1 MSADFSRIRSNPLLD
16 FAGVE
21 LKQGAVLLDA
31 DFNEFV
37 AVVDRRLRAAAG
49 DVLGRSTVSSSTP
62 NAFKITA
69 VAGALS
75 IGKGRLYVDGH
86 LAENHGAEST
96 DAAKKLFD
104 PLMAEPTFAEPVG
117 YAAQPYLPDAPAL
130 PATGTHL
137 VYLDVW
143 QRELTH
149 LERPELVETAV
160 GVESSSRLQTV
171 WQVRVLGDDAGS
183 ATCASPDDDVAGWSG
198 LTAPSSGRL
207 TTGTF
212 DVPPLSGPCELPPT
226 GGYRGL
232 ENQTYRVEIHDPGL
246 PGGLA
251 TFKWSRDNA
260 SVGSRVASMV
270 SATEL
275 ELQTLGRDDVLRFN
289 AGDWVEIID
298 DAREFSQRCGEIR
311 NITVNEAAHRISF
324 SPALPAE
331 MLPATFPNPD
341 FPQTR
346 NLRVRRWDQKKK
358 VLRAGPGGATLPF
371 QDLDAVGSTGVINVP
386 AAGTTVLLENGVTV
400 SFSSTGDKGFKAGD
414 YWVFAARTADASVEV
429 LNNEP
434 PRGIH
439 HHYERLGIW
448 DVAAGAVT
456 DCRHPWPPR
465 GEGHDCS
472 CTECVT
478 PESHNSSELTIQDAI
493 DRLRDTGGTICLG
506 IGTYDIA
513 AALKLD
519 GARSLRIRGQGWG
532 TMLVG
537 SVPGGIIEITG
548 SNGVALENLT
558 AIGSTGSSGVTSIIS
573 AHNVVDLRAEHIN
586 VLGLAVGDTTSVGI
600 GLSGYVLGVGI
611 ADCAIIAERGIAA
624 VTSGDRNYLLTG
636 ELHASRNIFFCS
648 QRAISFDGT
657 SLHYGSTRIGH
668 NLMLT
673 GNQAAIVA
681 TGAVLP
687 GSSMGVADN
696 VIYSAGEGIRAGV
709 DGLAIERNEIAGF
722 GSGRGHGM
730 VLEEGL
736 DPVALDHAR
745 ITGNRLLN
753 LRGNGITINHRV
765 ETAIISEN
773 MIEGM
778 GEGALVMG
786 EGGAFGYLRF
796 AGNQCVNLGQA
807 VDNAK
812 TAFAAIQ
819 LIRVERGDVL
829 DNVIANVARQ
839 AISSPGIDALR
850 AAAIGQLRVAGNRFY
865 GIGPDRIS
873 APVAAAHLLP
883 PFDRVDFDDN
893 SVERIADAK
902 QKPNV
907 VEWRAI
913 NIAPEPLGVLIHFAA
928 ASYFSTLEAA
938 YLLTANRAI
947 SLPVLRSAVSI
958 RGNQL
963 RGHLTGVPLNQCASV
978 DSCLFADNH
987 CEVVAKGGNEPLLGL
1002 LAARTLNVSN
1012 NRLVGLGE
1020 LQTLHL
1026 HPQIKKAIVTGNTST
1041 GGILVQGGA
1050 PVPADMN
1057 LTNIFGP

>member
-1 MSADFSRIRSNPLLD
+1 
-16 FAGVE
+16 
-21 LKQGAVLLDA
+21 
-31 DFNEFV
+31 V
-37 AVVDRRLRAAAG
+37 AR
-49 DVLGRSTVSSSTP
+49 
-62 NAFKITA
+62 
-69 VAGALS
+69 ALS
-75 IGKGRLYVDGH
+75 IGKGRLYVDGL

-96 DAAKKLFD
+96 DTAKTLFD
-104 PLMAEPTFAEPVG
+104 PLMAEPTFADPVG
-117 YAAQPYLPDAPAL
+117 YAAQPYLPNAPAL
-130 PATGTHL
+130 PTTGTHL

-149 LERPELVETAV
+149 LERPELLEIAV
-160 GVESSSRLQTV
+160 GVETSSRLQTV
-171 WQVRVLGDDAGS
+171 WQVRVLGDDAGG
-183 ATCASPDDDVAGWSG
+183 ATCASRDEDVAGWSS

-212 DVPPLSGPCELPPT
+212 DVPPSSDPCELPPT

-232 ENQTYRVEIHDPGL
+232 ENQTYRVEIQDPGL
-246 PGGLA
+246 PGDTA

-289 AGDWVEIID
+289 TGDWVEIID
-298 DAREFSQRCGEIR
+298 DVREFSQRCGEIR
-311 NITVNEAAHRISF
+311 KITVNEAAHRITF
-324 SPALPAE
+324 SPEMPAE
-331 MLPATFPNPD
+331 MLPATFPNSD

-346 NLRVRRWDQKKK
+346 NLRVRRWDQKHQ
-358 VLRAGPGGATLPF
+358 VLRAGPGGTTVPF

-386 AAGTTVLLENGVTV
+386 VAGSSLLLENGVTV
-400 SFSSTGDKGFKAGD
+400 SFSSTGAKGFKAGD
-414 YWVFAARTADASVEV
+414 YWVFAARTADASVEA
-429 LNNEP
+429 LTNEP

-448 DVAAGAVT
+448 DVAASTVT

-465 GEGHDCS
+465 GEEGHDCS

-478 PESHNSSELTIQDAI
+478 PESHNSSELTIQDAV

-513 AALKLD
+513 ATLNVA

-532 TMLVG
+532 TLLVG
-537 SVPGGIIEITG
+537 SQPGGIIDIVN

-558 AIGSTGSSGVTSIIS
+558 VIGSTSKSGVTSIIS
-573 AHNVVDLRAEHIN
+573 ARNVVDLRTGHIN
-586 VLGLAVGDTTSVGI
+586 VLGLAMGDATSVGI
-600 GLSGYVLGVGI
+600 SLSGYILGASVT
-611 ADCAIIAERGIAA
+611 DCAIVAERGIST
-624 VTSGDRNYLLTG
+624 VTKGDRNYVLTG
-636 ELHASRNIFFCS
+636 ELHAARNIFYCS
-648 QRAISFDGT
+648 QRAMSFDGT
-657 SLHYGSTRIGH
+657 SLHYGNTRIDH
-668 NLMLT
+668 NLML
-673 GNQAAIVA
+673 GGSQAAIVA

-687 GSSMGVADN
+687 GSSMGMADN
-696 VIYSAGEGIRAGV
+696 VIYSTGDGIRAGV
-709 DGLAIERNEIAGF
+709 DGLAIEHNEITGF
-722 GSGRGHGM
+722 GSGSGHGI

-745 ITGNRLLN
+745 ITGNRLLS

-773 MIEGM
+773 MIDDM

-786 EGGAFGYLRF
+786 KGGAVGHLRF
-796 AGNQCVNLGQA
+796 AGNQCVNLGQM

-812 TAFAAIQ
+812 TAFAAVQ

-850 AAAIGQLRVAGNRFY
+850 TAAIGQIRVAGNRFY

-893 SVERIADAK
+893 SVERIADAN
-902 QKPNV
+902 QKLSM

-913 NIAPEPLGVLIHFAA
+913 NIAPEPLGVVIHFAA
-928 ASYFSTLEAA
+928 ASYFSTAEVA

-947 SLPVLRSAVSI
+947 ALPVRRSAVSI

-987 CEVVAKGGNEPLLGL
+987 CEVVVKGGNEPLLGL
-1002 LAARTLNVSN
+1002 LAARTLNASN
-1012 NRLVGLGE
+1012 NRLIGLGD

-1026 HPQIKKAIVTGNTST
+1026 HPQIEQAIVMGNTST
-1041 GGILVQGGA
+1041 GGILVQGA
-1050 PVPADMN
+1050 PVPADMS
-1057 LTNIFGP
+1057 LTTIFNF

>member
-1 MSADFSRIRSNPLLD
+1 MGADLSRIRSNPLLD

-21 LKQGAVLLDA
+21 LKQGGVLLDA

-37 AVVDRRLRAAAG
+37 AVVDRRLRAAAS
-49 DVLGRSTVSSSTP
+49 DILGRSTVSSTTP
-62 NAFKITA
+62 SAFKITA

-75 IGKGRLYVDGH
+75 IGKGRLYVDGL

-96 DAAKKLFD
+96 DTEKKIFD
-104 PLMAEPTFAEPVG
+104 SLLAEPTFADPGG
-117 YAAQPYLPDAPAL
+117 YAAQPYLPNAPVL
-130 PATGTHL
+130 PTTGTHL

-160 GVESSSRLQTV
+160 GVETSSRLQSV
-171 WQVRVLGDDAGS
+171 WQVRVLGDDAGG
-183 ATCASPDDDVAGWSG
+183 ATCASPDEDVAGWPS
-198 LTAPSSGRL
+198 LTAASSGRL

-212 DVPPLSGPCELPPT
+212 DVPPSSDPCELPPT

-232 ENQTYRVEIHDPGL
+232 ENQTYRVEIQDPGL
-246 PGGLA
+246 PGGTA
-251 TFKWSRDNA
+251 TFKWARDNA
-260 SVGSRVASMV
+260 CVGSRVASMV

-289 AGDWVEIID
+289 TGDWVEIID
-298 DAREFSQRCGEIR
+298 DVREFSQRCGEIR
-311 NITVNEAAHRISF
+311 KITVNEAAHRITF
-324 SPALPAE
+324 SPALPSE
-331 MLPATFPNPD
+331 MLPAAFPNSD

-346 NLRVRRWDQKKK
+346 NLRARRWDQKHQ

-386 AAGTTVLLENGVTV
+386 AAGTSLLLDNGVTV
-400 SFSSTGDKGFKAGD
+400 SFSSAGAKGFRAGD

-429 LNNEP
+429 LANEP

-439 HHYERLGIW
+439 HHYVRLGIW
-448 DVAAGAVT
+448 DVAAEVVT

-478 PESHNSSELTIQDAI
+478 PESHNSSELTIQDAV

-506 IGTYDIA
+506 IGTYDISTT
-513 AALKLD
+513 LKLD

-532 TMLVG
+532 TLLVG
-537 SVPGGIIEITG
+537 SQPGGIIDIAS

-558 AIGSTGSSGVTSIIS
+558 VIGSTSKSGSIIS
-573 AHNVVDLRAEHIN
+573 ARNVVDLRADHIN
-586 VLGLAVGDTTSVGI
+586 VLGLAVGDATSVGI
-600 GLSGYVLGVGI
+600 GLAGYILGVSI
-611 ADCAIIAERGIAA
+611 SDCAIVAERGIAA
-624 VTSGDRNYLLTG
+624 TTSGDRNYVLTG
-636 ELHASRNIFFCS
+636 EFHAAHNVFFCT
-648 QRAISFDGT
+648 QRAMSFDGT
-657 SLHYGSTRIGH
+657 SLHYGNTRIDE
-668 NLMLT
+668 NLML
-673 GNQAAIVA
+673 GGSQAAIVA

-696 VIYSAGEGIRAGV
+696 VIYTTGDGIHAGV
-709 DGLAIERNEIAGF
+709 DGLAIERNEIT
-722 GSGRGHGM
+722 GSGSRSGHGI

-745 ITGNRLLN
+745 ITGNRLLS
-753 LRGNGITINHRV
+753 LRGNGITMNHRV

-773 MIEGM
+773 MIDGM
-778 GEGALVMG
+778 GEGAFVMG
-786 EGGAFGYLRF
+786 EGGAVGHLRF
-796 AGNQCVNLGQA
+796 AGNQCVNLGKM

-812 TAFAAIQ
+812 TAFAAVQ

-850 AAAIGQLRVAGNRFY
+850 TAAIGQLRVAGNRFY

-883 PFDRVDFDDN
+883 PFDRVTFDDN
-893 SVERIADAK
+893 SVERIADAN
-902 QKPNV
+902 QKLSV

-913 NIAPEPLGVLIHFAA
+913 NIAPEPLGVVIHFAA
-928 ASYFSTLEAA
+928 ASYFATAAAA

-947 SLPVLRSAVSI
+947 AFPVHRSAVSI

-978 DSCLFADNH
+978 DSCLFGDNH
-987 CEVVAKGGNEPLLGL
+987 CEVLVKGGNEPLLGL

-1012 NRLVGLGE
+1012 NRLIGLGD

-1026 HPQIKKAIVTGNTST
+1026 RPQVEQAIVMGNTST
-1041 GGILVQGGA
+1041 GGILVQSGA
-1050 PVPADMN
+1050 PVPPDMS
-1057 LTNIFGP
+1057 LTNIFGI